1 MSKHNVPFQC
11 KKKKTKKKNKKTK
24 TENHRKLSQMQL
36 WDISKGLKN
45 KVETAVVN
53 EPSVF

>member
-1 MSKHNVPFQC
+1 MSKHNVPFQYQ
-11 KKKKTKKKNKKTK
+11 KKTT